1 MAEAY
6 LCHVEGPSGFVKPVV
21 VKVLLSQ
28 FVGDKDRVAL
38 FLREA
43 RVGARLNHANIVS
56 IFDLGAADGEEHIAM
71 EYVDG
76 LSLLQATKRVWALG
90 QGLPMDI
97 ALRVIAGAAV
107 GLHYAHTLKA
117 PDGSFW
123 GIIHRDI
130 SPDNLMIARDGTVKI
145 LDFGVAKLRGTEAT
159 QTGEIKGKIPFMSPE
174 QLDGG
179 VELDARSDLWAL
191 GVTLYWC
198 LCGKRPFSAKSDI
211 QVMRSILEDAPVRPM
226 EINKAIPPDLDDLV
240 MNLLEKDREK
250 RIPNAAKLAARLHK
264 LLPPTQGSP
273 LAKFIE
279 KLALF
284 DDDPP
289 ENRIKT
295 GTIKGIPASPVV
307 ADSTDLVMRDMTHL
321 ATMVNSVGAELP
333 LVPTT
338 DPGPFANAD
347 VTVVQGDDDEAVST
361 GGSDTHVPA
370 TLLLERERA
379 RAPTS
384 KRKPAL
390 LAAAGVAAVLVVA
403 LGVKLAFG
411 GAASSAV
418 VVADAG
424 ALVAEPPRAA
434 TVVVDAGVGEV
445 APVDEVVDEVDEV
458 DEVADQV
465 DAPAVP
471 ARASKRTRAIAVVAP
486 ARIKWT
492 TTTGKPLGVGAATL
506 QVPENDKFILAVDTK
521 RDGKITV
528 PVAPKIEWSKL
539 AEGKLLIRALPYATD
554 VKIGSESLGPTPL
567 APKLVVTGAGATYR
581 VVIVKDKQAQTKMV
595 RVKPNEEVGV
605 AADFRK

>member
-28 FVGDKDRVAL
+28 FIGDKDRVAL

-56 IFDLGAADGEEHIAM
+56 IFDLGAVEGEEHIAM

-76 LSLLQATKRVWALG
+76 LSLLQATKRMWAMG
-90 QGLPMDI
+90 AGLPMDI

-123 GIIHRDI
+123 GIIHRDV

-145 LDFGVAKLRGTEAT
+145 LDFGVAKLRGSEAT
-159 QTGEIKGKIPFMSPE
+159 QSGEIKGKIPFMSPE
-174 QLDGG
+174 QLNGE

-198 LCGKRPFSAKSDI
+198 LCGRRPFSAKSDI
-211 QVMRSILEDAPVRPM
+211 HVMRAILEEEPVRPSA
-226 EINKAIPPDLDDLV
+226 INKAIPPDLDELV
-240 MNLLEKDREK
+240 MNLLTKDRDK

-264 LLPPTQGSP
+264 LLPPTQGNP

-279 KLALF
+279 KLALY

-295 GTIKGIPASPVV
+295 GTIKGIPASPVA

-321 ATMVNSVGAELP
+321 ATMVHSVGAELP
-333 LVPTT
+333 LAPTT
-338 DPGPFANAD
+338 DPGPNAFNAD
-347 VTVVQGDDDEAVST
+347 VTVVEGDDDVATT
-361 GGSDTHVPA
+361 GGSDMHVPA
-370 TLLLERERA
+370 TLLLKRERERDV
-379 RAPTS
+379 APS
-384 KRKPAL
+384 RLPKPAL
-390 LAAAGVAAVLVVA
+390 IAAASAAAIVVIA
-403 LGVKLAFG
+403 VMVKLAVG
-411 GAASSAV
+411 GAAPLAVLDAGVRV
-418 VVADAG
+418 VVVD
-424 ALVAEPPRAA
+424 EPRAA
-434 TVVVDAGVGEV
+434 IVVDAGDVDVVEVPADLPADVDVPVDVDEANAMATRPSRKTRAVVVV
-445 APVDEVVDEVDEV
+445 APV
-458 DEVADQV
+458 
-465 DAPAVP
+465 
-471 ARASKRTRAIAVVAP
+471 
-486 ARIKWT
+486 RIKWT
-492 TTTGKPLGVGAATL
+492 TALGKPLGVGAMTL
-506 QVPENDKFILAVDTK
+506 QVPENDKWILALDTK

-528 PVAPKIEWSKL
+528 PVAAKIEWSKL

-567 APKLVVTGAGATYR
+567 APKLVATGAGATYR
-581 VVIVKDKQAQTKMV
+581 VVIVKDSEKQTKIV
-595 RVKPNEEVGV
+595 KVKPNEEVVV
-605 AADFRK
+605 AVDFRK